1 MAGGPGRVR
10 EAGSRVEGRNDRPRR
25 RLANG
30 TDGGNGPNDH
40 GVSHAAA
47 VTELRDPEVT
57 AADVDVVCVAGVGI
71 IATGAQ
77 HFIEAEVLPVGA
89 HGVRAER
96 FFPARVEVDPVV
108 PIHRAR
114 EVDAAFDL
122 VGGGELV
129 RGGDGRGFNVRM
141 EATGEVEP
149 SLHVEDWD
157 GRAFVGA
164 CQSRSIDQVFS
175 GEDGELA
182 RLQRR
187 GGHDGDEVFGVR
199 SRGGGCRRRKVIE

>member
-25 RLANG
+25 SLANG
-30 TDGGNGPNDH
+30 ADGGNGPNDH

-57 AADVDVVCVAGVGI
+57 TADVDVVCVAGVGI

-77 HFIEAEVLPVGA
+77 HFIETEVLPVGA

-114 EVDAAFDL
+114 EVDTAFNL
-122 VGGGELV
+122 VSGGELI

-141 EATGEVEP
+141 EATGEVKP
-149 SLHVEDWD
+149 SLHIEDWD
-157 GRAFVGA
+157 GRAFIGA
-164 CQSRSIDQVFS
+164 PQGGGIDEVL
-175 GEDGELA
+175 GGKDRELPGFE
-182 RLQRR
+182 
-187 GGHDGDEVFGVR
+187 GGRWHDGD
-199 SRGGGCRRRKVIE
+199 